1 MNGLMSVCGHITPP
15 NPRVPTLLLSF
26 RSIAWLQGKTND
38 VQWAFA
44 AGSPPSSRKNMR
56 AAMAEDSA
64 MYRGETSQ
72 HVMDRPLK
80 DGQPVSCNHYFST

>member
-1 MNGLMSVCGHITPP
+1 
-15 NPRVPTLLLSF
+15 
-26 RSIAWLQGKTND
+26 
-38 VQWAFA
+38 
-44 AGSPPSSRKNMR
+44 MR